1 MDLIIDIGNTQTKVA
16 FFENGIMHSK
26 FECEDQQLVA
36 KLKDKLPFVERVL
49 LSSVKSVEQHV
60 YSAIE
65 SGVCVFHQLTSKS
78 PLPFKWSY
86 DPPEAIGHDRLALA
100 AAAVAFRPKKN
111 VLVIDLGTCIT
122 YDFVDNKRCY
132 HGGAISPGLEMRLKA
147 LNHYTATLP
156 LITLSEP
163 SQFIGNSTKSSILSG
178 VVNGTLMELN
188 GIIEDYK
195 KRYQDIEVVLTGGNV
210 KLFENKLKSS
220 IFAEADFLL
229 KGMHF
234 ILQTYAHKKI

>member
-1 MDLIIDIGNTQTKVA
+1 
-16 FFENGIMHSK
+16 
-26 FECEDQQLVA
+26 
-36 KLKDKLPFVERVL
+36 
-49 LSSVKSVEQHV
+49 
-60 YSAIE
+60 
-65 SGVCVFHQLTSKS
+65 
-78 PLPFKWSY
+78 
-86 DPPEAIGHDRLALA
+86 LALA